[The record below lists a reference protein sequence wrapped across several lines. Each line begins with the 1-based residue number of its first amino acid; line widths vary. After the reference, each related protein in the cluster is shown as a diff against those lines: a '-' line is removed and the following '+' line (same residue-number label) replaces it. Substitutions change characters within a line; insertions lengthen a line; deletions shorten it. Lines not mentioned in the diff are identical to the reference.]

1 MLTFTSSSQFYTA
14 LILLHRTFVN
24 YNHVVNGQ
32 PADSSQ
38 SAHWSRMSRS
48 VCADNAIRVT
58 AIFEEYER
66 SHDLSKV
73 YVSGVQ
79 HVGTAAT
86 ALMTE
91 IFSIQDEEQR
101 NKLLEHL
108 LTLGRILNVL
118 SKTYPPASLMSNVI
132 NRFVKDFSDE
142 GSTVSASNG
151 SEEVADEALL
161 GQDEA
166 MNFSGGP
173 RVRSPM
179 NDPGGLHGCLPYL
192 PASWFEGMSDIRDT
206 AFLNLMGLSELQH
219 SLGFLDALDDPVA
232 L

>member
-1 MLTFTSSSQFYTA
+1 
-14 LILLHRTFVN
+14 
-24 YNHVVNGQ
+24 
-32 PADSSQ
+32 
-38 SAHWSRMSRS
+38 MSRS
-48 VCADNAIRVT
+48 VCAENALRVVE
-58 AIFEEYER
+58 IFLEYEK

-91 IFSIQDEEQR
+91 IFSTQDEEQR
-101 NKLLEHL
+101 SKLLEHL

-142 GSTVSASNG
+142 GSQVSMSNG
-151 SEEVADEALL
+151 SEDLDGAVTGHGDAA
-161 GQDEA
+161 
-166 MNFSGGP
+166 NFPAGSSL
-173 RVRSPM
+173 RSPI
-179 NDPGGLHGCLPYL
+179 NDPGGIHGCLPYL

-206 AFLNLMGLSELQH
+206 AFLNLMGLSELQN
-219 SLGFLDALDDPVA
+219 SLGFADALDDPVP